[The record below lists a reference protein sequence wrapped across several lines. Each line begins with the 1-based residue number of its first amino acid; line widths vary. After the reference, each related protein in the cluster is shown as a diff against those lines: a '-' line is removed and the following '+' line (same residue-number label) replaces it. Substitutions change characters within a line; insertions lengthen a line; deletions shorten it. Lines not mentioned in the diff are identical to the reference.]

1 MAGRIFVTGDCHGD
15 FRKFNTGYFP
25 VQSELDKDDYVI
37 ICGDFGGIWDVGWE
51 SKNEKYWLD
60 WLEKKPY
67 TTLFV
72 DGNHENYDRLNGY
85 PVKNWNNG
93 LVHEI
98 RPSVF
103 HLMRG
108 QVFDIAGKKIF
119 SFGGASCHDV
129 DGGILDTEDPDFA
142 DKKKAADRSWLPYRI
157 KHISWWKEEL
167 PDDREYD
174 EASKNLEAVDFKI
187 DYIISHCCSSKT
199 QNMLSSDGEYVTD
212 ALTDFFDLVRE
223 KCEFKKWY
231 FGHYHMDITV
241 SDKEVLLYDSI
252 IPIGD
257 VIDNDV

>member
-1 MAGRIFVTGDCHGD
+1 MYFLGDVHAESPLMRD
-15 FRKFNTGYFP
+15 FLN
-25 VQSELDKDDYVI
+25 SEEKYCLQL
-37 ICGDFGGIWDVGWE
+37 GDFGFIFKYNDWKWNRFLNHFA
-51 SKNEKYWLD
+51 KNYPNKMIFTVL
-60 WLEKKPY
+60 
-67 TTLFV
+67 
-72 DGNHENYDRLNGY
+72 GNHENYDRLNGY

-119 SFGGASCHDV
+119 SFGGAACHDV

-199 QNMLSSDGEYVTD
+199 QNMLSSDGEYVTN

-231 FGHYHMDITV
+231 FGHYHDNKQV
-241 SDKEVLLYDSI
+241 NQQNVLLYEDIVPLEYESI
-252 IPIGD
+252 F
-257 VIDNDV
+257 